1 MKTQFGTT
9 FFDSFKRMIDREK
22 WYWKTWDFFRYDIP
36 RFFRNLWL
44 FRKNLWNHTWYNGDG
59 SVLPWVK
66 TAVDDMAWRIEK
78 HGHEIE
84 ESRLKKVAKMRR
96 LSYLI
101 DVCVK
106 DDFIEEAEKEMGFEY
121 IYRDFEFEEIPD
133 RTYDNPLGEK
143 NEKLYLLKEDQT
155 PREKESNS
163 KLLKRAH
170 EIEKEYWEELCAIIK
185 GPDYDALRDSDE
197 DWDVKYDGSDLRAWW
212 D

>member
-1 MKTQFGTT
+1 MEIKFKNT
-9 FFDSFKRMIDREK
+9 FFESFKRMINRER
-22 WYWKTWDFFRYDIP
+22 WHWKLWDLFRYDIP

-44 FRKNLWNHTWYNGDG
+44 FRKNLWNHTWYNGDS

-78 HGHEIE
+78 YGHEVD

-106 DDFIEEAEKEMGFEY
+106 DEFIEEAEKELGFKY
-121 IYRDFEFEEIPD
+121 VYYPFEFEEV
-133 RTYDNPLGEK
+133 LGNDK
-143 NEKLYLLKEDQT
+143 AYTLKQNETPEDKEN
-155 PREKESNS
+155 NS
-163 KLLKRAH
+163 KLLNRSH
-170 EIEKEYWEELCAIIK
+170 EIQKEYWEEICAIIK
-185 GPDYDALRDSDE
+185 GPDYEAMRASEE
-197 DWDVKYDGSDLRAWW
+197 DWDKLYDGSDLRAWW

>member
-1 MKTQFGTT
+1 MEIKFKDT
-9 FFDSFKRMIDREK
+9 FFESFKRMVNRER
-22 WYWKTWDFFRYDIP
+22 WHWKLWDLFRYDIP

-44 FRKNLWNHTWYNGDG
+44 FRKNLWNHTWYNGDS

-78 HGHEIE
+78 YGHEVD

-106 DDFIEEAEKEMGFEY
+106 DEFIDEAEKELGFKY
-121 IYRDFEFEEIPD
+121 VYYPFEFEEV
-133 RTYDNPLGEK
+133 LGNDK
-143 NEKLYLLKEDQT
+143 AYTLKQNETPEDKEN
-155 PREKESNS
+155 NS
-163 KLLKRAH
+163 KLLNRSH
-170 EIEKEYWEELCAIIK
+170 EIQKEYWAEICAIIK
-185 GPDYDALRDSDE
+185 GPDYDAMRASEE
-197 DWDVKYDGSDLRAWW
+197 DWDKLYDGSDLRAWW

>member
-1 MKTQFGTT
+1 MKINFADT
-9 FFDSFKRMIDREK
+9 FFESFKRMINRER
-22 WYWKTWDFFRYDIP
+22 WHWKLWDLFRYDIP

-44 FRKNLWNHTWYNGDG
+44 FRKNLWNHTWYNGDS

-78 HGHEIE
+78 HGHEVD

-106 DDFIEEAEKEMGFEY
+106 DEFIDEAEKELGFKY
-121 IYRDFEFEEIPD
+121 VYYPFEFEEV
-133 RTYDNPLGEK
+133 LGNDK
-143 NEKLYLLKEDQT
+143 VYTLKQNETPEDKEN
-155 PREKESNS
+155 NS
-163 KLLKRAH
+163 KLLNRSH
-170 EIEKEYWEELCAIIK
+170 EIQKEYWEELCAIIK
-185 GPDYDALRDSDE
+185 GPDYDAMRASDE
-197 DWDVKYDGSDLRAWW
+197 DWDKLYDGSDLRAWW

>member
-1 MKTQFGTT
+1 MEVKFKNT
-9 FFDSFKRMIDREK
+9 FFESFKRMINRER
-22 WYWKTWDFFRYDIP
+22 WHWKLWDLFRYDIP

-44 FRKNLWNHTWYNGDG
+44 FRKNLWNHTWYNGDS

-84 ESRLKKVAKMRR
+84 ESRMKKVVKMRR

-106 DDFIEEAEKEMGFEY
+106 DEFIDEAEKELGFKY
-121 IYRDFEFEEIPD
+121 VYYPFEFEEV
-133 RTYDNPLGEK
+133 LGNDK
-143 NEKLYLLKEDQT
+143 VYTLKQNETPEDKEN
-155 PREKESNS
+155 NS
-163 KLLKRAH
+163 KLLNRSH
-170 EIEKEYWEELCAIIK
+170 EIQKEYWEEICAIIK
-185 GPDYDALRDSDE
+185 GPDYDVMRASEE
-197 DWDVKYDGSDLRAWW
+197 DWDKLYDGSDLRAWW

>member
-1 MKTQFGTT
+1 MKIEFKDT
-9 FFDSFKRMIDREK
+9 FFESFKRMINRER
-22 WYWKTWDFFRYDIP
+22 WYRKLWDLFRYDTP

-44 FRKNLWNHTWYNGDG
+44 FRKNLWNHTWYNGDS

-78 HGHEIE
+78 YGHEVD

-106 DDFIEEAEKEMGFEY
+106 DEFIDEAEKELGFKY
-121 IYRDFEFEEIPD
+121 VYYPFEFEEV
-133 RTYDNPLGEK
+133 LGNDK
-143 NEKLYLLKEDQT
+143 VYTLKQNETPEDKEN
-155 PREKESNS
+155 NS
-163 KLLKRAH
+163 KLLNRSH
-170 EIEKEYWEELCAIIK
+170 EIQKEYWEEICSIIK
-185 GPDYDALRDSDE
+185 GPDYDAMRASEE
-197 DWDVKYDGSDLRAWW
+197 DWDKLYDGSDLRAWW

>member
-1 MKTQFGTT
+1 METQFGTT
-9 FFDSFKRMIDREK
+9 FFDSFKRMADRQR
-22 WYWKTWDFFRYDIP
+22 WYWKTWDLFRYDIP

-66 TAVDDMAWRIEK
+66 TAVDDMAWGIEK

-143 NEKLYLLKEDQT
+143 NEKLYLLKENQT
-155 PREKESNS
+155 PEEKESNS

>member
-1 MKTQFGTT
+1 MEVKFKNT
-9 FFDSFKRMIDREK
+9 FFESFKRMINRER
-22 WYWKTWDFFRYDIP
+22 WHWKLWDLFRYDIP

-44 FRKNLWNHTWYNGDG
+44 FRKNLWNHTWYNGDS

-84 ESRLKKVAKMRR
+84 ESRMKKVVKMRR

-106 DDFIEEAEKEMGFEY
+106 DEFIDEAEKELGFKY
-121 IYRDFEFEEIPD
+121 VYYPFEFEEV
-133 RTYDNPLGEK
+133 LGNDK
-143 NEKLYLLKEDQT
+143 VYTLKQNETPEDKEN
-155 PREKESNS
+155 NS
-163 KLLKRAH
+163 KLLNRSH
-170 EIEKEYWEELCAIIK
+170 EIQKEYWEELCAIIK
-185 GPDYDALRDSDE
+185 GPDYDVMRASDE
-197 DWDVKYDGSDLRAWW
+197 DWDKLYDGSDLRAWW

>member
-1 MKTQFGTT
+1 MEIKFKDT
-9 FFDSFKRMIDREK
+9 FFESFKRMVNRER
-22 WYWKTWDFFRYDIP
+22 WHWKLWDLFRYDIP

-66 TAVDDMAWRIEK
+66 TTVDDMAWRIEK
-78 HGHEIE
+78 YGHEVD

-106 DDFIEEAEKEMGFEY
+106 DEFIEEAEKELGFKY
-121 IYRDFEFEEIPD
+121 VYYPFEFEEV
-133 RTYDNPLGEK
+133 LGNDK
-143 NEKLYLLKEDQT
+143 AYTLKQNETPEDKEN
-155 PREKESNS
+155 NS
-163 KLLKRAH
+163 KLLNRSH
-170 EIEKEYWEELCAIIK
+170 EIQKEYWEEICAIIK
-185 GPDYDALRDSDE
+185 GPDYDAMRASEE
-197 DWDVKYDGSDLRAWW
+197 DWDKLYDGSDLRAWW

>member
-1 MKTQFGTT
+1 MEVKFKNT
-9 FFDSFKRMIDREK
+9 FFESFKRMINRER
-22 WYWKTWDFFRYDIP
+22 WHWKLWDLFRYDIP

-44 FRKNLWNHTWYNGDG
+44 FRKNLWNHTWYNGDS

-84 ESRLKKVAKMRR
+84 ESRMKKVVKMRR

-106 DDFIEEAEKEMGFEY
+106 DEFIDEAEKELGFKY
-121 IYRDFEFEEIPD
+121 VYYPFEFEEV
-133 RTYDNPLGEK
+133 LGNDK
-143 NEKLYLLKEDQT
+143 VYTLKQNETPEDKEN
-155 PREKESNS
+155 NS
-163 KLLKRAH
+163 KLLNRSH
-170 EIEKEYWEELCAIIK
+170 EIQKEYWEEICAIIK
-185 GPDYDALRDSDE
+185 GPDYDAMRASDE
-197 DWDVKYDGSDLRAWW
+197 DWDKLYDGSDLRAWW